1 MVTPVWMGVAGLP
14 VALRKAPLWQ
24 VAQPVLTLKLTWNL
38 PLAQVENPPLWQLSQ
53 LAEAAAATDL

>member
-1 MVTPVWMGVAGLP
+1 MP

-53 LAEAAAATDL
+53 LADAAAATDL